1 MPSVSVDREPIYLFE
16 IDDRYY
22 FSHYFDRTDIFEH
35 LSEYYNDEKYRFEVP
50 TSEFDAVSDYLGEQ
64 WFEPVIVD
72 DIASFCVVKEQY
84 TNHAEILKR
93 SVIHWSRRGFNFF
106 VMKDPVAVDRAVE
119 LGATRIGDTDLVVGL

>member
-1 MPSVSVDREPIYLFE
+1 MPSVSADREPIYLFE
-16 IDDRYY
+16 VDDHYY
-22 FSHYFDRTDIFEH
+22 FAHFFDRTDVFEH
-35 LSEYYNDEKYRFEVP
+35 LSEYYHDDEYRFEVP
-50 TSEFDAVSDYLGEQ
+50 TSEFDAVSDYLGDQ

-93 SVIHWSRRGFNFF
+93 SVMHWSRRGYNFF

-119 LGATRIGDTDLVVGL
+119 LGATRIEDTDLVGGL